1 MTSARPARVVALA
14 TWAVFAVFF
23 LNGFNFAT
31 WASRLPAVR
40 DALAFTEAQ
49 MGLLLLFM
57 AVGSLLAL
65 PLSGMVVQRVG
76 ASKAV
81 TIFAVVNVVGLVT
94 AVTGVGTG
102 EDLVVRG
109 GLFLA
114 GIGTGV
120 WDAAMNL
127 EGAAVEQRLGKA
139 IMPRFHAG
147 FSFGT
152 MAGAGV
158 GALAALLDVPVQA
171 HLTGAVVLS
180 LLGVLWSVRFFL
192 PAGRVAHEAADAVV
206 HDAVPAP
213 APVVDASGVRSG
225 PDEATG
231 ADPASAAGSGSSL
244 EAAPG
249 ARSAL
254 SAWTEP
260 RTLLIGLVV
269 LAAALTEGAAN
280 DWVSLA
286 VVDGFGTTDAMGAVG
301 LAVFLTAMTGMRLL
315 GTGLLDRY
323 GRVAVL
329 RVSAAL
335 ALVGLLVFTL
345 SPNVW
350 LSLLGVV
357 AWGMGAALGF
367 PVGMSA
373 ASDDPARAAA
383 RVSVVATIGYSA
395 FFMGPPLIGFL
406 AEHVG
411 YRGALLVIAAP
422 VVVGLLVVGATR
434 PLATAAGSAGAHARG
449 ETARGPAER
458 EQPRREG

>member
-1 MTSARPARVVALA
+1 MTTARPDRRVVALA

-40 DALAFTEAQ
+40 DSLGFTEAQ

-65 PLSGMVVQRVG
+65 PLSGMVVQRLG

-81 TIFAVVNVVGLVT
+81 TLFAVTNVVGLVT
-94 AVTGVGTG
+94 AVTGVATG
-102 EDLVVRG
+102 EDVVVRA

-158 GALAALLDVPVQA
+158 GALMAALHVPVQV
-171 HLTGAVVLS
+171 HLTAAVVLS

-192 PAGRVAHEAADAVV
+192 PAGQVEH
-206 HDAVPAP
+206 
-213 APVVDASGVRSG
+213 VVDAAQDAAGS
-225 PDEATG
+225 
-231 ADPASAAGSGSSL
+231 DPAAAAGSG
-244 EAAPG
+244 APLTASEN
-249 ARSAL
+249 ARGAL

-286 VVDGFGTTDAMGAVG
+286 VVDGFETSDAMGAVG

-323 GRVAVL
+323 GRVTVL
-329 RVSAAL
+329 RLGAAL
-335 ALVGLLVFTL
+335 ALVGLLLFTL
-345 SPNVW
+345 SPSIW
-350 LSLLGVV
+350 LALLGVV

-373 ASDDPARAAA
+373 ASDDPARAAV

-411 YRGALLVIAAP
+411 YRAALLVIAVP

-434 PLATAAGSAGAHARG
+434 PLPTAAGSAGQQAARSAE
-449 ETARGPAER
+449 ETRDR
-458 EQPRREG
+458 

>member
-1 MTSARPARVVALA
+1 MTTARTDRRVVALA

-40 DALAFTEAQ
+40 DSLGFTEAQ

-65 PLSGMVVQRVG
+65 PLSGMVVQRLG

-81 TIFAVVNVVGLVT
+81 TLFAVANVVGLVT
-94 AVTGVGTG
+94 AVTGVATG
-102 EDLVVRG
+102 EDVVVRV

-158 GALAALLDVPVQA
+158 GALMAALHVPVQV
-171 HLTGAVVLS
+171 HLTAAVVLS
-180 LLGVLWSVRFFL
+180 LLGVLWCVRFFL
-192 PAGRVAHEAADAVV
+192 PAGQVEH
-206 HDAVPAP
+206 
-213 APVVDASGVRSG
+213 VVDTAEDAAGS
-225 PDEATG
+225 
-231 ADPASAAGSGSSL
+231 DPAAAAGSG
-244 EAAPG
+244 APLTASEN
-249 ARSAL
+249 ARGAL

-286 VVDGFGTTDAMGAVG
+286 VVDGFETSDAMGAVG

-323 GRVAVL
+323 GRVTVL
-329 RVSAAL
+329 RLGAAL
-335 ALVGLLVFTL
+335 ALVGLLLFTL
-345 SPNVW
+345 SPSIW
-350 LSLLGVV
+350 LALLGVV

-373 ASDDPARAAA
+373 ASDDPARAAV

-411 YRGALLVIAAP
+411 YRAALLVIAVP

-434 PLATAAGSAGAHARG
+434 PLPTAAGSAGQQAAQRSE
-449 ETARGPAER
+449 ET
-458 EQPRREG
+458 PRR

>member
-1 MTSARPARVVALA
+1 MTTARTDRRGVALA

-40 DALAFTEAQ
+40 DSLGFTEAQ

-65 PLSGMVVQRVG
+65 PLSGMVVQRLG

-81 TIFAVVNVVGLVT
+81 TLFAVANVVGLVT
-94 AVTGVGTG
+94 AVTGVATG
-102 EDLVVRG
+102 EDVVVRV

-158 GALAALLDVPVQA
+158 GALMAALHVPVQA
-171 HLTGAVVLS
+171 HLAAAVVLS
-180 LLGVLWSVRFFL
+180 LLGVLWCVRFFL
-192 PAGRVAHEAADAVV
+192 PAGQVEH
-206 HDAVPAP
+206 
-213 APVVDASGVRSG
+213 VVDAADDAAGS
-225 PDEATG
+225 
-231 ADPASAAGSGSSL
+231 DPAAAAGSG
-244 EAAPG
+244 AALTASEN
-249 ARSAL
+249 ARGAL

-286 VVDGFGTTDAMGAVG
+286 VVDGFGTSDAMGAVG

-323 GRVAVL
+323 GRVTVL
-329 RVSAAL
+329 RLGAAL
-335 ALVGLLVFTL
+335 ALVGLLLFTL
-345 SPNVW
+345 SPNIW
-350 LSLLGVV
+350 LALLGVV

-373 ASDDPARAAA
+373 ASDDPARAAV

-411 YRGALLVIAAP
+411 YRGALLVIAIP

-434 PLATAAGSAGAHARG
+434 PLPTAAGSAGHQAARRSE
-449 ETARGPAER
+449 ETPDR
-458 EQPRREG
+458 

>member
-1 MTSARPARVVALA
+1 MTAVRPARVVALA

-76 ASKAV
+76 AAKAV

-102 EDLVVRG
+102 EDLVVRV

-158 GALAALLDVPVQA
+158 GALAALLAVPVQA

-180 LLGVLWSVRFFL
+180 LVGVLWSVRFFL
-192 PAGRVAHEAADAVV
+192 PAGKVDHDVS
-206 HDAVPAP
+206 HDAARPDGSTGSEAG
-213 APVVDASGVRSG
+213 ATDGEQLDA
-225 PDEATG
+225 AG
-231 ADPASAAGSGSSL
+231 ADPAAAAGSGAQLTESG
-244 EAAPG
+244 G
-249 ARSAL
+249 ARGAL

-286 VVDGFGTTDAMGAVG
+286 VVDGFETSDAFGAIG

-323 GRVAVL
+323 GRVVVL
-329 RVSAAL
+329 RLSGAL
-335 ALVGLLVFTL
+335 ALLGLLVFTL
-345 SPNVW
+345 SPNLWVA
-350 LSLLGVV
+350 LVGVV

-373 ASDDPARAAA
+373 ASDDPARAAV

-411 YRGALLVIAAP
+411 YRGALLVIAVP
-422 VVVGLLVVGATR
+422 VVVGLVVVGVTR
-434 PLATAAGSAGAHARG
+434 PLPTAAGSAGQQAGERAGRSARS
-449 ETARGPAER
+449 
-458 EQPRREG
+458 EQADDAG

>member
-1 MTSARPARVVALA
+1 MTAARTDRRVALA

-40 DALAFTEAQ
+40 DSLGFTEAQ

-65 PLSGMVVQRVG
+65 PLSGMVVQRLG

-81 TIFAVVNVVGLVT
+81 TLFAVANVVGLVT
-94 AVTGVGTG
+94 AVTGVATG
-102 EDLVVRG
+102 EDAVVRV

-158 GALAALLDVPVQA
+158 GALMAALHVPVQV
-171 HLTGAVVLS
+171 HLTAAVVLS
-180 LLGVLWSVRFFL
+180 LLGVLWCVRFFL
-192 PAGRVAHEAADAVV
+192 PAGQVEH
-206 HDAVPAP
+206 
-213 APVVDASGVRSG
+213 VVDAAEDAAGS
-225 PDEATG
+225 
-231 ADPASAAGSGSSL
+231 DPAAAAGSG
-244 EAAPG
+244 APLTASEN
-249 ARSAL
+249 ARGAL

-286 VVDGFGTTDAMGAVG
+286 VVDGFGTSDAMGAVG

-323 GRVAVL
+323 GRVTVL
-329 RVSAAL
+329 RLGAAL
-335 ALVGLLVFTL
+335 ALVGLLLFTL
-345 SPNVW
+345 SPSLW
-350 LSLLGVV
+350 LALLGVV

-373 ASDDPARAAA
+373 ASDDPARAAV

-411 YRGALLVIAAP
+411 YRGALLVIAVP

-434 PLATAAGSAGAHARG
+434 PLPTAAGSAGQQAAQRSE
-449 ETARGPAER
+449 ETPNR
-458 EQPRREG
+458 

>member
-1 MTSARPARVVALA
+1 MTTARTDRRVVALA

-40 DALAFTEAQ
+40 DSLGFTEAQ

-65 PLSGMVVQRVG
+65 PLSGMVVQRLG

-81 TIFAVVNVVGLVT
+81 TLFAVTNVVGLVT
-94 AVTGVGTG
+94 AVTGVATG
-102 EDLVVRG
+102 EDVVVRV

-158 GALAALLDVPVQA
+158 GALMAALHVPVQV
-171 HLTGAVVLS
+171 HLTAAVVLS
-180 LLGVLWSVRFFL
+180 LLGVLWCVRFFL
-192 PAGRVAHEAADAVV
+192 PAGQVEH
-206 HDAVPAP
+206 
-213 APVVDASGVRSG
+213 VVDSAEDAAGS
-225 PDEATG
+225 
-231 ADPASAAGSGSSL
+231 DPAAAAGSG
-244 EAAPG
+244 APLTASEN
-249 ARSAL
+249 ARGAL

-286 VVDGFGTTDAMGAVG
+286 VVDGFETSDAMGAVG

-323 GRVAVL
+323 GRVTVL
-329 RVSAAL
+329 RLGAAL
-335 ALVGLLVFTL
+335 ALVGLLLFTL
-345 SPNVW
+345 SPSLW
-350 LSLLGVV
+350 LALLGVV

-373 ASDDPARAAA
+373 ASDDPARAAV

-411 YRGALLVIAAP
+411 YRAALLVIAIP

-434 PLATAAGSAGAHARG
+434 PLPTAAGSAGQQAAQRTG
-449 ETARGPAER
+449 ETPH
-458 EQPRREG
+458 P

>member
-1 MTSARPARVVALA
+1 MTTARTDRRVVALA

-40 DALAFTEAQ
+40 DSLGFTEAQ

-65 PLSGMVVQRVG
+65 PLSGMVVQRLG

-81 TIFAVVNVVGLVT
+81 TLFAVTNVVGLVT
-94 AVTGVGTG
+94 AVTGVATG
-102 EDLVVRG
+102 EDVVVRV

-158 GALAALLDVPVQA
+158 GALMAALHVPVQV
-171 HLTGAVVLS
+171 HLTAAVVLS
-180 LLGVLWSVRFFL
+180 LLGVLWCVRFFL
-192 PAGRVAHEAADAVV
+192 PAGQVEH
-206 HDAVPAP
+206 
-213 APVVDASGVRSG
+213 VVDAAEDAVGS
-225 PDEATG
+225 
-231 ADPASAAGSGSSL
+231 DPAAAAGSG
-244 EAAPG
+244 APLTASEN
-249 ARSAL
+249 ARGAL

-286 VVDGFGTTDAMGAVG
+286 VVDGFETSDAMGAVG

-323 GRVAVL
+323 GRVTVL
-329 RVSAAL
+329 RLGAAL
-335 ALVGLLVFTL
+335 ALVGLLLFTL
-345 SPNVW
+345 SPSIW
-350 LSLLGVV
+350 LALLGVV

-373 ASDDPARAAA
+373 ASDDPARAAV

-411 YRGALLVIAAP
+411 YRAALLVIAVP

-434 PLATAAGSAGAHARG
+434 PLPTAAGSAGQQAAQRSE
-449 ETARGPAER
+449 ETPNR
-458 EQPRREG
+458 